1 MSGKA
6 SIARNF
12 ALLTG
17 AALILLCAAIF
28 MVMMQMRTAM
38 LDQKRAEVQHL
49 VEGAAGI
56 YFGTYEQALKEGAS
70 TADAA
75 KKAGNSIRAARFDN
89 GNYFFAYDYKGLTLL
104 HPERPNLEGTN
115 RFDVKDSQ
123 GKFLIRTL
131 VDVAKSGERGFA
143 EYSTLKPG
151 IKDVEF
157 PKISYIVGSKQ
168 HEILIGSG
176 LYVDDVDAALWSE
189 TLWIAAKMLP
199 LMLIFAAFA
208 LYIGRG
214 ISRALR
220 GLTTSVE
227 GVAAGA
233 LDTPIEGATRQ
244 DEIGLIARAL
254 LVFRDALASKQEAD
268 RANAEA
274 HAREAHRQRAVEEA
288 IGRFEG
294 TADSVVLTISSTAN
308 ELEASANE
316 LSHSAQNTTMEAS
329 TVAAAATQTSTT
341 FHGLA
346 AAGEELSGTAGEIS
360 RILEESTKASAG
372 AVASVRATDNSAQA
386 LVSAASRIGAVVG
399 LINGLAEQTNLLA
412 LNATIEAARA
422 GEAGR
427 GFAVVASEVKELA
440 NQTAKATNEI
450 SEMISQIQTATEQ
463 TVGAIKEIDG
473 SIALIDKATAEIA
486 GSVGEQERAT
496 REIAANVQQAVSGTE
511 EVSRSITQV
520 STTAND
526 TAAAASQVHGAA
538 GDLSRQ
544 AETMRQEVRKF
555 LDAVR
560 AA

>member
-12 ALLTG
+12 TLLAG
-17 AALILLCAAIF
+17 AALVLLCAAVF
-28 MVMMQMRTAM
+28 MVMMQMRTIM
-38 LDQKRAEVQHL
+38 LDQKRAEIRNAVDAAVTILQ
-49 VEGAAGI
+49 GA
-56 YFGTYEQALKEGAS
+56 F
-70 TADAA
+70 DAA
-75 KKAGNSIRAARFDN
+75 KAGGAKDDEALKQAANVLRSARFDN
-89 GNYFFAYDYKGLTLL
+89 GNYFYIYDFSGNTLM
-104 HPERPNLEGTN
+104 HPIRKDLEGKNNFGMKDKNGVLIIQEFT
-115 RFDVKDSQ
+115 RVVKASKAGFTDYHWKKPGQDV
-123 GKFLIRTL
+123 
-131 VDVAKSGERGFA
+131 E
-143 EYSTLKPG
+143 TLKIAYNAQLPG
-151 IKDVEF
+151 TEAFV
-157 PKISYIVGSKQ
+157 
-168 HEILIGSG
+168 GSG
-176 LYVDDVDAALWSE
+176 LHVDDVDAALWNE

-199 LMLIFAAFA
+199 LMLIFAVFA

-233 LDTPIEGATRQ
+233 LDTPIEGVARQ

-274 HAREAHRQRAVEEA
+274 HAREASRQRAVEEA
-288 IGRFEG
+288 IGRFES

-308 ELEASANE
+308 ELEAAANE

-450 SEMISQIQTATEQ
+450 SEMINQIQAATEQ

-473 SIALIDKATAEIA
+473 SIALIDRATAEIA

-496 REIAANVQQAVSGTE
+496 REIAANVQQAVNGTE